1 MGDDAPGDDAA
12 RVVIQLHQQRAKHP
26 PTYNHQRNATNV
38 KPSTRSHL
46 CTQCLLLF
54 LLTACRTPQ
63 TLQTDTVREV
73 RIIERDTLI
82 SIAPDSATVRALLEC
97 DSTNQVILRQ
107 LTTRNGNR
115 IAATAT
121 LLSPPLKEGAGEVLG
136 GGLLSVVCHEDSL
149 TRLLHLRDS
158 VITTLRTEQ
167 RTIEVPAP
175 LTRWQS
181 FCLVLGQITIA
192 LLTTAF
198 LTLIIFVICKFLI
211 KH

>member
-63 TLQTDTVREV
+63 TLQTDTTREV
-73 RIIERDTLI
+73 RIVERDTLI
-82 SIAPDSATVRALLEC
+82 TIAPDSATVRALLEC

-107 LTTRNGNR
+107 LSTRNGNR

-121 LLSPPLKEGAGEVLG
+121 LLSPSKGEPEGVSGKV
-136 GGLLSVVCHEDSL
+136 LSVVCHEDSL

>member
-1 MGDDAPGDDAA
+1 MK
-12 RVVIQLHQQRAKHP
+12 R
-26 PTYNHQRNATNV
+26 
-38 KPSTRSHL
+38 
-46 CTQCLLLF
+46 LLF
-54 LLTACRTPQ
+54 LILPLLLTACRTPQ

-82 SIAPDSATVRALLEC
+82 TIAPDSATVRALLEC

-107 LTTRNGNR
+107 LCTRNGNR
-115 IAATAT
+115 ISATAT

-136 GGLLSVVCHEDSL
+136 GLLSVVCHEDSL
-149 TRLLHLRDS
+149 SRLLHLRDS

-181 FCLVLGQITIA
+181 FCLVLGQITFA
-192 LLTTAF
+192 LLATAL
-198 LTLIIFVICKFLI
+198 LTLIILFILRS
-211 KH
+211 HP